1 MEKIIKIGE
10 KEVRLNNNIAWTME
24 YRDQFGKDIL
34 PVIMPMLASI
44 MEMASSVINE
54 SDGDSVKLEDLAS
67 AVQGRALD
75 ILLPLFQVEFVETI
89 INVTW
94 AMAKAADES
103 IDPPKKWIRQFD
115 EFPLDAILPE
125 IWDLLLKGLLSSK
138 NRERLTSI
146 RKKIKASQPSL
157 SMTLSS
163 QHSKED

>member
-1 MEKIIKIGE
+1 MKKIIKIGE
-10 KEVRLNNNIAWTME
+10 QEVRLNNNLAWTME

-34 PVIMPMLASI
+34 PVIMPMIASV

-75 ILLPLFQVEFVETI
+75 ILLPLFQVEFVDMI

-115 EFPLDAILPE
+115 EFPLDILLPE

-146 RKKIKASQPSL
+146 RIKIASQPSL
-157 SMTLSS
+157 SMTSSS
-163 QHSKED
+163 QHSKEV

>member
-10 KEVRLNNNIAWTME
+10 KEVRLNNNLAWTME

-34 PVIMPMLASI
+34 PVIMPMIASI
-44 MEMASSVINE
+44 AEMASSIISE
-54 SDGDSVKLEDLAS
+54 AKGDTLMLEDLAS
-67 AVQGRALD
+67 ALEGRALD
-75 ILLPLFQVEFVETI
+75 ILLPMFQVEFVDTI

-94 AMAKAADES
+94 AMAKAADEN

-146 RKKIKASQPSL
+146 REKIKASQPSL
-157 SMTLSS
+157 SMTSSS
-163 QHSKED
+163 QHSKEA